1 MQIHTLDTHT
11 HRLEH
16 TELYRETCVCA
27 FGWHCERDQVNL
39 MKCEK
44 KANCMNHNRSAS
56 KTERERKGEWDG
68 VLYLRNKVQ
77 RLEQVQTQSEFKSR
91 LGLVLVLVLV
101 LKSKAWQAWQSVL
114 LLSRL
119 KWCCCCFLGQ
129 VPLPRP
135 QLPPTT
141 ATDQL
146 NYVYRWPS
154 VSSQSF
160 LAWLMPASTC
170 YDMNY
175 NLSAT

>member
-27 FGWHCERDQVNL
+27 FSWHCERDQVNL

-44 KANCMNHNRSAS
+44 KGKLHETKRRCEQDR
-56 KTERERKGEWDG
+56 KRERGR
-68 VLYLRNKVQ
+68 VLYIRNKVQ
-77 RLEQVQTQSEFKSR
+77 RVEQVQTQSEFKSR
-91 LGLVLVLVLV
+91 LGLVLELVLV

-135 QLPPTT
+135 LLLPQLLTSLSMYI
-141 ATDQL
+141 AGQVFQV
-146 NYVYRWPS
+146 NRS
-154 VSSQSF
+154 
-160 LAWLMPASTC
+160 WLGLCRHRLVMTWIITWVLLKAS
-170 YDMNY
+170 
-175 NLSAT
+175 